1 MSDAARRRIEAL
13 ALLLLALLGVGALM
27 LSLRL
32 GLGGEETPGPG
43 LFPAMAAALLLALV
57 VPLAFALLRPVG
69 GQEPAEEIDA
79 DGGRRLGL
87 YLLAMAVAA
96 LTLVPL
102 GFALGIGIALVVV
115 LRFAEGLGWARS
127 VTVSALGIAACFI
140 LFDRLLEVPLP
151 RGTFWP
157 G

>member
-1 MSDAARRRIEAL
+1 MSDTARRRIEAL
-13 ALLLLALLGVGALM
+13 ALLLLALLGGGALM

-43 LFPAMAAALLLALV
+43 LFPAVAAALLLALV
-57 VPLAFALLRPVG
+57 APLAFALLRPTG
-69 GQEPAEEIDA
+69 EQEPAEEVDA
-79 DGGRRLGL
+79 DGGRRLGI

-96 LTLVPL
+96 LSLVPL
-102 GFALGIGIALVVV
+102 GFALGIGIALFVV
-115 LRFAEGLGWARS
+115 LRFAEGLGWGRS
-127 VTVSALGIAACFI
+127 VTVSALGIVACFL

-151 RGTFWP
+151 RGTVWP